1 MYLFR
6 YVLCIATK
14 KHGRERIKIRGRAFY
29 YNAYIYYTTLLS
41 IVNYFGATFF
51 LFLLHFILLFQT
63 SSQFATQTKNR
74 EQSFSVLAE
83 VEGVEP
89 PRRYER
95 PLSFQD

>member
-51 LFLLHFILLFQT
+51 LFFVAFYPFISNLIAVCDSNKKPRT
-63 SSQFATQTKNR
+63 V
-74 EQSFSVLAE
+74 VL
-83 VEGVEP
+83 GFGGGGG
-89 PRRYER
+89 
-95 PLSFQD
+95 S